1 MSRLL
6 ELRDVSLSFAVGR
19 GLFGGK
25 RKLQAV
31 VGADSTVDEGEV
43 LGLVGESGSGKST
56 LAKLLLGLLK
66 PESGV
71 VRVASLDVGTIERRA
86 LARQIQPV
94 FQDPYSS
101 LNPRKTIA
109 SIVALPLTVL
119 GHGTA
124 AERRAKA
131 IAMLERVGLRSRYAD
146 VYPNELSGG
155 QRQRVAIARALV
167 VDPKI
172 VLLDEP
178 TSALESVLGAIADPE
193 PAPRPAP
200 RPRPHLRVHQPQ
212 SAVVEH
218 IATRV
223 AVMYLGRIVECA
235 TRDAIFHSPQHPYT
249 KALLASVLTPEP
261 GRGVP
266 DTGLGLAF
274 PNALVPPPGCVFH
287 PRCAA
292 AGSRCGSR
300 SAARHGHRRGR
311 GTLPSSRRWRTKN
324 RGNHMMR
331 SGVRSRSAGRAAT
344 LATLLAAIAMPVFA
358 DKADDTLRFAF
369 QQTLDHA
376 GPVLQHARDR
386 RNRGR

>member
-1 MSRLL
+1 VSRLL

-19 GLFGGK
+19 GLFGAK

-31 VGADSTVDEGEV
+31 VGADLSVDEGEV

-71 VRVASLDVGTIERRA
+71 VRVAGLDVGTIERRA

-178 TSALESVLGAIADPE
+178 TSALDVSVQSQILNLLGALQREFGVAYLFISHDLSVV
-193 PAPRPAP
+193 R
-200 RPRPHLRVHQPQ
+200 HISDRVG
-212 SAVVEH
+212 
-218 IATRV
+218 
-223 AVMYLGRIVECA
+223 VMYLGRLVEVAA
-235 TRDAIFHSPQHPYT
+235 TDALFAAPQHPYT
-249 KALLASVLTPEP
+249 LALMSAIPLPDPQQQRARQRIVLE
-261 GRGVP
+261 GE
-266 DTGLGLAF
+266 
-274 PNALVPPPGCVFH
+274 
-287 PRCAA
+287 
-292 AGSRCGSR
+292 
-300 SAARHGHRRGR
+300 
-311 GTLPSSRRWRTKN
+311 LPSPAAPPAGCRFHTRCPYVFERCP
-324 RGNHMMR
+324 REEPLLR
-331 SGVRSRSAGRAAT
+331 SVAPHHSVACHLRDT
-344 LATLLAAIAMPVFA
+344 EIA
-358 DKADDTLRFAF
+358 
-369 QQTLDHA
+369 
-376 GPVLQHARDR
+376 
-386 RNRGR
+386 